1 MFNKFF
7 VRPLN
12 SELNLT
18 YSFKYTVYVFR
29 PWFLKKMVTKMTI
42 YDKNGEEMHANLH
55 TMLCLMKI
63 QLQKRYV
70 SMAFLLLNPGSSL
83 DPPPIGYRKICSE
96 SFVIQVYE
104 TTTSALVKD
113 ILTGYNA
120 TVFAYGA
127 TGAGKTHTMVG
138 STHNP
143 GVMVRAINEL
153 FEAVAAHDN
162 PDYFTVC

>member
-1 MFNKFF
+1 MFLDSGFWRRWWQKWSLTTKTGRRCTPIYIRCCVWWRFNYRKGKFLWLF
-7 VRPLN
+7 YCCTPRAVWIFIPL
-12 SELNLT
+12 L
-18 YSFKYTVYVFR
+18 
-29 PWFLKKMVTKMTI
+29 
-42 YDKNGEEMHANLH
+42 G
-55 TMLCLMKI
+55 C
-63 QLQKRYV
+63 
-70 SMAFLLLNPGSSL
+70 
-83 DPPPIGYRKICSE
+83 RKICSE